1 MTRVTQQIGYWH
13 QVDWQASEHPPE
25 NTRTQRPI
33 TKKRKQ
39 WTSSENRE
47 VLMCY
52 FKSETS
58 QREYRK
64 LFHALWI
71 EHHSE
76 SDISE
81 QRLADQ
87 QKTIIRN
94 NWFSETEID
103 EIKRHDNSSWVFY
116 LTHRWRGV
124 VTQTRVPSGLLLLAK
139 GNTPDS
145 GGRERPISRSRL
157 QPRLVLPHAQ
167 LQYYYYCYYYY

>member
-1 MTRVTQQIGYWH
+1 MGYWH
-13 QVDWQASEHPPE
+13 YVNWQESEHPPE

-52 FKSETS
+52 FKSEPS
-58 QREYRK
+58 QRGYRK
-64 LFHALWI
+64 RFHALWI
-71 EHHSE
+71 EHHPE
-76 SDISE
+76 SDTTE

-103 EIKRHDNSSWVFY
+103 EIKRHANSRNVTPARQGTEEEIEDNDGIS
-116 LTHRWRGV
+116 L
-124 VTQTRVPSGLLLLAK
+124 QVPQ
-139 GNTPDS
+139 
-145 GGRERPISRSRL
+145 I
-157 QPRLVLPHAQ
+157 
-167 LQYYYYCYYYY
+167 